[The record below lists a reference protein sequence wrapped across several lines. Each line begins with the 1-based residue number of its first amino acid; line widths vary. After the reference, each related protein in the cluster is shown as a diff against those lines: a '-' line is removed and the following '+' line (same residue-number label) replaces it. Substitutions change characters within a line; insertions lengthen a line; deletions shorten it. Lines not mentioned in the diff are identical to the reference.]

1 MYFTINQTLKIYL
14 FSNQKQL
21 LGALAAAAKGGRI
34 IGWEE
39 ARLYARLSVNFVSI
53 FIELIEIK

>member
-1 MYFTINQTLKIYL
+1 MCIAQYL